1 MLISGPL
8 SNIKNYMIRV
18 EFQVRESPQV
28 QSFLWVVNAPVND
41 EDPDLYVQ

>member
-8 SNIKNYMIRV
+8 SNIKNYTIRV
-18 EFQVRESPQV
+18 EFQVRESAQV

-41 EDPDLYVQ
+41 EDLDLYVQ